1 MPVAARGVVITGAGL
16 VSALGDR
23 PSPVHGALCD
33 GKTAFG
39 PSVLLAEQA
48 GRYQV
53 AEIRDFAPRNY
64 LGQKNLRPLD
74 RTGQLAAV
82 GAELAL
88 ADAGWPLEAR
98 EKQEIGLVLG
108 TTFCSAR
115 TIGEFDRRAMREG
128 PEYASPLD
136 FANTVI
142 NAAAGQVAIWHKLRG
157 VNTTI
162 STGAVSGLQAIGYA
176 SQMIRSGRATA
187 LLAGGAEELCFES
200 FLGFLRTNLLCGFA
214 DCETPR
220 PFDRRRSGCILGEG
234 AGFLVLEA
242 EEAAR
247 ARGAKVIGRIGGF
260 GAAYDSRQAM
270 QETGGPNA
278 LAYAIGRALRSDGPA
293 DVGAVMTSGS
303 GHATLDAREAAAIR
317 EALGSRVSN
326 VPVTSIKGH
335 LGETQGAGGALQTIL
350 MLEALHAK
358 RLPPVGG
365 LEQPDVGFGL
375 DFVTGSPRPLTAT
388 DALVTAVAREG
399 NACALVISAR

>member
-1 MPVAARGVVITGAGL
+1 MPVAVPGVVITGAGL

-23 PSPVHGALCD
+23 PSQVHGALCD
-33 GKTAFG
+33 GQTAFG
-39 PSVLLAEQA
+39 PSVLLADHA

-64 LGQKNLRPLD
+64 FGQRNLRPLD
-74 RTGQLAAV
+74 RTGQLAAA

-98 EKQEIGLVLG
+98 EKQEVGLVIG
-108 TTFCSAR
+108 TTFCSVR

-128 PEYASPLD
+128 PGYASPLD

-142 NAAAGQVAIWHKLRG
+142 NAAAGQVAIWHRLRG
-157 VNTTI
+157 LNSTI
-162 STGAVSGLQAIGYA
+162 SSGAVSGLHAIGYA
-176 SQMIRSGRATA
+176 AQMIRSGRAAT

-200 FLGFLRTNLLCGFA
+200 FLGFLRTNLLCGFGDA
-214 DCETPR
+214 ETAR

-270 QETGGPNA
+270 QEIGGANA
-278 LAYAIGRALRSDGPA
+278 LAHAIGRALEADGPA

-317 EALGSRVSN
+317 GALGSRVSN
-326 VPVTSIKGH
+326 LPVTSIKGH

-350 MLEALHAK
+350 MLESLRAK
-358 RLPPVGG
+358 KLPPVGG
-365 LEQPDVGFGL
+365 LEQPDAGFGL
-375 DFVTGSPRPLTAT
+375 DFVTGSPRPVTAT
-388 DALVTAVAREG
+388 AALVTAVAREG
-399 NACALVISAR
+399 NACALVVSAC